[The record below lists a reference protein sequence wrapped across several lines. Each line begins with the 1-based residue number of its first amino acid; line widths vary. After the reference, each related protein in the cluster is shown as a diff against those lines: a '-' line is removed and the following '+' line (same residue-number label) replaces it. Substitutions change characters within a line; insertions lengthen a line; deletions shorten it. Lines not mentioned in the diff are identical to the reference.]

1 MIFFFYKTYSIREVL
16 GSSKKKGPRWE
27 KGEEISPGLIYPT
40 KGHADSSAMWGES
53 HNLATPFH
61 HPDLL
66 LSDFTPWNLCPSW
79 DLFAATHDLWAP
91 SYALLHIHPPPLEEQ
106 TLLLYGSSSFA
117 TLPKAWGLRTL
128 LLFCVL
134 PQDALWALKLL
145 HSFVCFCQKSCRFH
159 YTCFPIWP
167 IEF

>member
-16 GSSKKKGPRWE
+16 GSSKKKGSRWE

-66 LSDFTPWNLCPSW
+66 LSDFTPWNLCPS
-79 DLFAATHDLWAP
+79 
-91 SYALLHIHPPPLEEQ
+91 
-106 TLLLYGSSSFA
+106 
-117 TLPKAWGLRTL
+117 
-128 LLFCVL
+128 
-134 PQDALWALKLL
+134 
-145 HSFVCFCQKSCRFH
+145 
-159 YTCFPIWP
+159 
-167 IEF
+167 